1 VRSYEKAV
9 TIFGE
14 YALGRGSLLEICVGD
29 LNEPDTVEVA
39 VRGCDSVISVSGSIR
54 SSRLSDFLPW
64 RLFRSDV
71 SSWCTDKSHPYY
83 TNYKAQTLLFSLA
96 EKYDLKRI
104 IRMTDL
110 YAGLPPYSFISVV
123 ANTMR
128 SMTFRYHAMA
138 EQALRTNCTVPSI
151 ILRPGDL
158 INYQRNTQTTW
169 LQIHP
174 SGVLP
179 SPSIIGRDD
188 VATIAIAALQSD
200 DNRTHTLAVRW
211 VGEHMYPQPQ
221 GKREEG
227 FPTAKECF
235 DALKGIP
242 STSLMT
248 EKIQDTRAPMAQVNS
263 YEQSHIVQPFAAYV
277 ALAVYSILISMSKF
291 FLSLIRRKFIRS

>member
-1 VRSYEKAV
+1 MRSYDKAV
-9 TIFGE
+9 KTFGE

-39 VRGCDSVISVSGSIR
+39 VQGCDSVISVSGSIR
-54 SSRLSDFLPW
+54 SSRISDFLPW

-83 TNYKAQTLLFSLA
+83 TNYKAQMLLFSLA
-96 EKYDLKRI
+96 EKYELKRI
-104 IRMTDL
+104 IRLTDL
-110 YAGLPPYSFISVV
+110 YAGLPPYSFISII

-138 EQALRTNCTVPSI
+138 EQALRSNCTVPSV

-158 INYQRNTQTTW
+158 VNYQRNTQTTW

-174 SGVLP
+174 SGILP

-188 VATIAIAALQSD
+188 VATIAIAALESD
-200 DNRTHTLAVRW
+200 NNRTYTLAMRW

-221 GKREEG
+221 GKKEEG

-235 DALKGIP
+235 DALKGVP
-242 STSLMT
+242 FSSLMAVNLKDIKST
-248 EKIQDTRAPMAQVNS
+248 VAQANS
-263 YEQSHIVQPFAAYV
+263 YGQSHIVQPFAAYV

-291 FLSLIRRKFIRS
+291 FLTLIRRKFFRS